1 MNKVPLPLILHPV
14 VRLLASFRLT
24 GLFTA
29 ILLGLLLL
37 DSSASPQARGPFG
50 LLPGEELVLDS
61 CLRVSVVNL
70 TDRSG
75 PLGEFDWATISLRND
90 CPDERRHMQVG
101 LILLDPEGKPYG
113 AKLWLLNRGE
123 VLPPGG
129 QTTSRY
135 PVPDPNDHYPYRWVM
150 RLLSLEKP
158 QPLPPP
164 IGNKNP
170 PAPVEKPRTPG

>member
-1 MNKVPLPLILHPV
+1 
-14 VRLLASFRLT
+14 
-24 GLFTA
+24 
-29 ILLGLLLL
+29 
-37 DSSASPQARGPFG
+37 
-50 LLPGEELVLDS
+50 LVLDS

-101 LILLDPEGKPYG
+101 LMLLDPEGKPYG
-113 AKLWLLNRGE
+113 TKLWLLNRGE

-135 PVPDPNDHYPYRWVM
+135 PVPDPNDHYPQRWVM
-150 RLLSLEKP
+150 RLLSVEKP
-158 QPLPPP
+158 QPQPLIAPQ
-164 IGNKNP
+164 NKNP
-170 PAPVEKPRTPG
+170 APVGKPRPRG